1 MTKLYRGAH
10 IFYRFFDRKT
20 DVVNVFLHGWGCDH
34 TSFLFCNKHLKQ
46 SALFLDFPPFGKSSK
61 GIKDWTIF
69 TYASMVISLL
79 SDLKIKRF
87 NLIGHSFGGRVA
99 IILAVLCKDEI
110 EKLVLVDSAGLKP
123 HRSIFFYMKIWAYKI
138 KRKLGLDISKYGSS
152 DYLALGSDMRKIF
165 KSIVNTHLD
174 EFLPFIK
181 AKTLVVFGENDKTT
195 PLYMAR
201 KFKRKIKD
209 STLVILKNA
218 GHFCFVDMRLEF
230 LNLVKNFL
238 E

>member
-1 MTKLYRGAH
+1 MLKFYRDAH
-10 IFYRFFDRKT
+10 IFFRFFDRKT

-34 TSFLFCNKHLKQ
+34 TSFLFCRKYLKQ
-46 SALFLDFPPFGKSSK
+46 SALFVDFPPFGKSSK

-69 TYASMVISLL
+69 TYASMIISLL
-79 SDLKIKRF
+79 SDLKIKKI

-99 IILAVLCKDEI
+99 IILAALCKGEV

-123 HRSIFFYMKIWAYKI
+123 RRSFFFYMKIWAYKTR
-138 KRKLGLDISKYGSS
+138 KKLGLDTSKYGSC

-165 KSIVNTHLD
+165 SNIVNTHLD
-174 EFLPFIK
+174 EFLPFID
-181 AKTLVVFGENDKTT
+181 AKTLVIFGENDKTT

-201 KFKRKIKD
+201 KFKRKIKN
-209 STLVILKNA
+209 STLIVLKFA
-218 GHFCFVDMRLEF
+218 GHFCYIDRRLEF
-230 LNLVKNFL
+230 LELLKNFL